1 MNIELLVGLG
11 VIVGVS
17 NLFILLVLIN
27 KVTKLE
33 DFVKNINKKV
43 LTDNINIGKLTK
55 ILGSLHSKVNKKEEV
70 NLN

>member
-43 LTDNINIGKLTK
+43 LTDNINIGKLAK
-55 ILGSLHSKVNKKEEV
+55 ILGSLHSKVN
-70 NLN
+70 LN

>member
-43 LTDNINIGKLTK
+43 LTDNINISKMAK
-55 ILGSLHSKVNKKEEV
+55 ILGSLDSKVNKKEEV

>member
-43 LTDNINIGKLTK
+43 LTDNINISKLAK
-55 ILGSLHSKVNKKEEV
+55 ILGSLDSKVNKKEEV